1 MSLQWRLERDRALP
15 EKQIMSTE
23 RLKEQMFGR
32 GRAHAA
38 FAALIILSIVVFWK
52 ALHELVVFSL
62 NQESSSHILLIP
74 FVSAYLLY
82 SERSRIF
89 RSVQPSPYAGGAVVL
104 AAVAVYV
111 FAVSWL
117 ASRKPDEFL
126 SAATLAIVAMWVGSF
141 LLCYGSFAWRRAS
154 FSLLFLLLMVPL
166 PPPVLER
173 SIYLLQQGSTEIAY
187 LLFKAVGVPVL
198 RQGFVLTVPGVAIEV
213 AKECSG
219 IRSSVAL
226 FITCLLAA
234 HLFLRTKWRMLIFVL
249 LSLPLAVVK
258 NGIRITTLT
267 LLSVYVDPGFLTGR
281 LHRQGGFVFFFLA
294 LAILAPVLIILQ
306 KSEGKEPIQDASIA
320 RKPENGLAAG

>member
-1 MSLQWRLERDRALP
+1 
-15 EKQIMSTE
+15 MSTE
-23 RLKEQMFGR
+23 LLKEQIVGD

-38 FAALIILSIVVFWK
+38 FAGLVVLSILVFWK

-62 NQESSSHILLIP
+62 SQESSSHILLIP
-74 FVSAYLLY
+74 LVSAYLLY

-89 RSVQPSPYAGGAVVL
+89 RLVQPSPYAGSAVVL
-104 AAVAVYV
+104 AAVAMYV

-117 ASRKPDEFL
+117 AARKPDEFL
-126 SAATLAIVAMWVGSF
+126 SAAALAIVAMWLGGF
-141 LLCYGSFAWRRAS
+141 LLFYGSAAWRRAS

-166 PPPVLER
+166 PPPLLER
-173 SIYLLQQGSTEIAY
+173 SIFLLQQGSTEIAY

-198 RQGFVLTVPGVAIEV
+198 RQGFVLAVPGVAIEV

-249 LSLPLAVVK
+249 LVFPLAIVK

-281 LHRQGGFVFFFLA
+281 LHHEGGFVFFFLA

-306 KSEGKEPIQDASIA
+306 KSEGKEPIEDASIA
-320 RKPENGLAAG
+320 RKPENGLATG